1 MAWYEWWN
9 EASKRKEE
17 EEKSGVAM
25 LAWQEGVGGGWER
38 ESQKCQKNWEDEFNM
53 WGQRKVR
60 MTSWRGGKKGRN
72 RPKKRG
78 KLVQVRTKDRVLES

>member
-17 EEKSGVAM
+17 EEKSGVEM

-38 ESQKCQKNWEDEFNM
+38 ESQKCQRIGKMNLIC
-53 WGQRKVR
+53 GG
-60 MTSWRGGKKGRN
+60 RGRC
-72 RPKKRG
+72 
-78 KLVQVRTKDRVLES
+78 E